1 MDSDRAES
9 SIFFREKK
17 LTGLDTVPIF

>member
-1 MDSDRAES
+1 MGFDRAES